1 MVLVLAVLGSGCGGN
16 SDTDAQATPSTAA
29 ETTPSST
36 TASAKGDSSG
46 PTEAVLKPVD
56 GSEASGTFLFLPKR
70 PSRPARMEI
79 RLDGLEPSVN
89 GGQYVLW
96 LMASRHEMVPIY
108 TYPAGKNGVLAQEW
122 KPNLSSVGYIEEG
135 AKSQLLVT
143 RANTSAEQQ
152 QTLEGGERAYDP
164 PFIGEPTLRGR
175 LTSPTAN
182 Q

>member
-1 MVLVLAVLGSGCGGN
+1 MILVLAVLGSGCGDSSG
-16 SDTDAQATPSTAA
+16 TAA
-29 ETTPSST
+29 ETTSST
-36 TASAKGDSSG
+36 APASAKGGGSG
-46 PTEAVLKPVD
+46 PTESVLRPVD
-56 GSEASGTFLFLPKR
+56 DSEASGTFLFLPKS
-70 PSRPARMEI
+70 PSRGARMEI

-135 AKSQLLVT
+135 TKSQFLVT

-152 QTLEGGERAYDP
+152 QTLEGGERSYDP
-164 PFIGEPTLRGR
+164 PFIGEPILRGR
-175 LTSPTAN
+175 LTSPAAS